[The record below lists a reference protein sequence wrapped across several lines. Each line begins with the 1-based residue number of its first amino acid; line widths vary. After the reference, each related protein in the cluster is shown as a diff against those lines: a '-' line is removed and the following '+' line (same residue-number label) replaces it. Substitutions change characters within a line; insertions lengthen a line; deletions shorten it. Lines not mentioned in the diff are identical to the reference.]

1 MSDDE
6 CEYCDDPLC
15 IGTCQPQPGTLV
27 VLIGVVGIAVILT
40 ILVAKLVI

>member
-1 MSDDE
+1 MSIDD

-15 IGTCQPQPGTLV
+15 IGACQPQPGTLV

-40 ILVAKLVI
+40 ILLAKLFI